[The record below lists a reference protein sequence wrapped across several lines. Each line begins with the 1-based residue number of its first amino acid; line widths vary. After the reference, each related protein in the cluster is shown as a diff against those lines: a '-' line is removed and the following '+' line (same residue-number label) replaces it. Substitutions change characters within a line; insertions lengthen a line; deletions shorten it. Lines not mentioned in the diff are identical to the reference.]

1 MVIDN
6 RQKDKIL
13 AAHFAATNLSDSK
26 AVFEAFVHQMCREGE
41 YDQLKQW
48 WDDMDA
54 LRVIRVAEHHIR
66 SLTSETGSPD
76 PIERPSVAENGR
88 IQFVGESIGEIYSYY
103 RTVLPQE
110 MQIKI
115 AYDSLIE
122 RFWGFVQQRK
132 CAIRLSEND
141 LAIRIFVPQTDP
153 DTEFNLMSE
162 WDKFIKFAYSEAE
175 LYKSFTLLV
184 NSLKLTNRGFGY
196 VRFPPAT
203 RDMTHWL
210 AAFYIATL
218 RERVLR
224 NADNYK
230 KADQALRKVRD
241 NVKKYQDQ
249 LRTDGL
255 TEKSRTSIEVKLG
268 DESQKMNDAV
278 RARTSALKVNQE
290 KLDQIL
296 SDVRHQTDTI
306 RFDYAEK
313 LSHQFNRTGSMQ
325 FSYGTVKLKSQGGK
339 SSVENTIVEILNES
353 IAPPSCPFVSFN
365 EMPEIIV
372 RGAGDDAKNL
382 CYSCG
387 KPLPAKEKHQQA
399 NRFVLG
405 DPSQRLQSGGSQTQ
419 PDVCGECLTIAFACS
434 VKLTSGAIIVQLAPN
449 DQTDRSFSIENHLR
463 MLTLGELNL
472 VAGRYLLINCRE
484 FVGSGN
490 SRTLVSEKIGQ
501 VQYTLWRVAC
511 TFPAAALH
519 PMKFTL
525 FTGGAKIPLKTRH
538 FVWLSLLNEI
548 FSPNL
553 VVGQRDNIPLGQAIR
568 LIQKDEVIS
577 AIYRLVTAESTEAKQ
592 LSDWSYSEKR
602 WLEELR
608 EKHCTLLVEQ
618 SSKGD
623 KLMSKQADFYRDIA
637 ALTGLT
643 YAYCDYLRGE
653 LRKKEN
659 TGKVQ
664 PGAVQREVK
673 KLIEKVVNPSFFN
686 YEASD
691 VLPGT
696 RATMYCSDDNY
707 FCYAEAKRLLVD
719 TLKLDLSD
727 RQGRTDKG
735 QESLTIFFDDILNAY
750 AALSQKYCKRAQQRK
765 LSYQLKLNLHAK
777 FTSLFNQKGD

>member
-1 MVIDN
+1 MVNIEQH
-6 RQKDKIL
+6 RSKIL
-13 AAHFAATNLSDSK
+13 AAHFATVMKTEPEPKEFRNFIHSYRGKYQS
-26 AVFEAFVHQMCREGE
+26 
-41 YDQLKQW
+41 LKQW

-54 LRVIRVAEHHIR
+54 LRVIRAAERHIR
-66 SLTSETGSPD
+66 NLASEMESSPE
-76 PIERPSVAENGR
+76 PIEKLSIGEKGVV
-88 IQFVGESIGEIYSYY
+88 QFMEKPIGEIYSYH

-110 MQIKI
+110 RQIKI

-122 RFWGFVQQRK
+122 RFMGFIQREK
-132 CAIRLSEND
+132 YAIRLSENE
-141 LAIRIFVPQTDP
+141 LAVQIFVPRTDRN
-153 DTEFNLMSE
+153 TEFDLSCE
-162 WDKFIKFAYSEAE
+162 WDAFIKFAYSEAE

-184 NSLKLTNRGFGY
+184 NSLELTNRGFGY

-203 RDMTHWL
+203 RDMKYWL

-230 KADQALRKVRD
+230 KAVQALRKARD

-249 LRTDGL
+249 LRTDNL
-255 TEKSRTSIEVKLG
+255 TERRRTSIEVKLN
-268 DESQKMNDAV
+268 DENGKLNEALQTRD
-278 RARTSALKVNQE
+278 SALKVNLKE
-290 KLDQIL
+290 LDQIL
-296 SDVRHQTDTI
+296 SELRHRTDTI
-306 RFDYAEK
+306 LFDHAER
-313 LSHQFNRTGSMQ
+313 LSRQFNRTGSMQ

-339 SSVENTIVEILNES
+339 SSIEDTIIEILNAP
-353 IAPPSCPFVSFN
+353 IAPPNCPFVSLN

-372 RGAGDDAKNL
+372 RGAGDDAKSL

-419 PDVCGECLTIAFACS
+419 PPVCGECLTVAFACP
-434 VKLTSGAIIVQLAPN
+434 VKLTSGAIVVQLAPH
-449 DQTDRSFSIENHLR
+449 DQTNESFSIENHLR

-484 FVGSGN
+484 FVGSGSN
-490 SRTLVSEKIGQ
+490 RAPVSEKIGQ
-501 VQYTLWRVAC
+501 IQYTLWRVAC
-511 TFPAAALH
+511 TFPAAALQT
-519 PMKFTL
+519 MKFTL
-525 FTGGAKIPLKTRH
+525 FASGTEISLKRQH
-538 FVWLSLLNEI
+538 FVWLSLLNES

-577 AIYRLVTAESTEAKQ
+577 AIYRLVTAEPTQAKQ

-602 WLEELR
+602 SLEELR
-608 EKHCTLLVEQ
+608 EKHCELLEDEQ

-659 TGKVQ
+659 PDT
-664 PGAVQREVK
+664 VQREVK

-686 YEASD
+686 YEAAD

-707 FCYAEAKRLLVD
+707 FCYAQAKRLLED
-719 TLKLDLSD
+719 TLKLDISD
-727 RQGRTDKG
+727 RQGHTDKG

-750 AALSQKYCKRAQQRK
+750 TALSQKYCKKAQQRK

-777 FTSLFNQKGD
+777 FASLFRKEIN

>member
-6 RQKDKIL
+6 AKENKIL
-13 AAHFAATNLSDSK
+13 SAHFAARYRSESTEE
-26 AVFEAFVHQMCREGE
+26 FEAFIQRMYHEKRL
-41 YDQLKQW
+41 DQLKLW
-48 WDDMDA
+48 WDDMNA
-54 LRVIRVAEHHIR
+54 LRVIRAAEHHIR
-66 SLTSETGSPD
+66 RLTLETGQSPD
-76 PIERPSVAENGR
+76 TIGSLSVCENGY
-88 IQFVGESIGEIYSYY
+88 IQFMEESIGKVYSYH

-115 AYDSLIE
+115 AYDSLID
-122 RFWGFVQQRK
+122 RFMRYLQREK
-132 CAIRLSEND
+132 QAICLADND
-141 LAIRIFVPQTDP
+141 LTVQVFVPLTDKGA
-153 DTEFNLMSE
+153 DFDVSSE
-162 WDKFIKFAYSEAE
+162 WVEFIKFAYSEAE

-184 NSLKLTNRGFGY
+184 NSLELTDRGFGY

-203 RDMTHWL
+203 QDMVHWL
-210 AAFYIATL
+210 AAFYITTL

-224 NADNYK
+224 NADNYQKANKAFK
-230 KADQALRKVRD
+230 KARD

-249 LRTDGL
+249 LNSDNL
-255 TEKSRTSIEVKLG
+255 TGNRQTSIKTKLD
-268 DESQKMNDAV
+268 DENRKLNDAV
-278 RARTSALKVNQE
+278 KERQSALRVNQV

-296 SDVRHQTDTI
+296 LDLRHQSNTTH
-306 RFDYAEK
+306 FDHAER
-313 LSHQFNRTGSMQ
+313 LSHQFNQTGSMQ
-325 FSYGTVKLKSQGGK
+325 FSYANVKLKSQGGK
-339 SSVENTIVEILNES
+339 SSIEDTIVEILNAP
-353 IAPPSCPFVSFN
+353 ITPPSCPFVLIN
-365 EMPEIIV
+365 EKPDISV
-372 RGAGDDAKNL
+372 RKAGDDAKNR

-387 KPLPAKEKHQQA
+387 RPLPSEEKHQQA

-405 DPSQRLQSGGSQTQ
+405 DPSQRLQSGGSQKQ

-434 VKLTSGAIIVQLAPN
+434 VKLTSGAIILQLAPN
-449 DQTDRSFSIENHLR
+449 DQAEQSFSIENHLR

-484 FVGSGN
+484 VVGSGN
-490 SRTLVSEKIGQ
+490 NRELVSEKIGQ

-511 TFPAAALH
+511 IFDATALL
-519 PMKFTL
+519 MMEFRL
-525 FTGGAKIPLKTRH
+525 FVGGTKISLESRH

-568 LIQKDEVIS
+568 LVQKDEVIS
-577 AIYRLVTAESTEAKQ
+577 AIYKLITAESTEAKQ

-602 WLEELR
+602 SLEELR
-608 EKHCTLLVEQ
+608 EKHCDLLEK

-623 KLMSKQADFYRDIA
+623 KSMKKQAEFYRDVA
-637 ALTGLT
+637 ALTGMT
-643 YAYCDYLRGE
+643 YAYCDYARGE
-653 LRKKEN
+653 LRKKESPD
-659 TGKVQ
+659 T
-664 PGAVQREVK
+664 VQREVK

-696 RATMYCSDDNY
+696 RATMYCNDDNY
-707 FCYAEAKRLLVD
+707 FCYAEAKRLMED
-719 TLKLDLSD
+719 ILKLDLSD

-750 AALSQKYCKRAQQRK
+750 TALSQKYCNKAQRRK

-777 FTSLFNQKGD
+777 FASLFKQKGD